1 MLFWRRRKQKDER
14 GTTCSLQDVKTGK
27 IKILFVMMMIIICF
41 KESGRNKLSLIVII
55 KEIND
60 LVREL

>member
-1 MLFWRRRKQKDER
+1 MLFLRTRKQKDER

-27 IKILFVMMMIIICF
+27 IKILFVMMIIIICF

-55 KEIND
+55 KVIND
-60 LVREL
+60 LVIEL